1 MTDTDDC
8 FGPESSTFGDR
19 LAAARHKAGLSQK
32 EMAKR
37 LGVKVSTLRSWEDDW
52 SEPRANKLQMVSG
65 LLNVSLPWLLTG
77 EGEGIS
83 NPEDTIEMPT
93 DIANI
98 MTEIRD
104 VRSQMVRLT
113 DRLSVLEKRLRAK
126 IQDEIQ

>member
-1 MTDTDDC
+1 MTDTDDW

-19 LAAARHKAGLSQK
+19 LAAARHKTGLNQK
-32 EMAKR
+32 ELAKR
-37 LGVKVSTLRSWEDDW
+37 LGIKVSTLRSWEDDW

-83 NPEDTIEMPT
+83 SPEDIIEMPA

-113 DRLSVLEKRLRAK
+113 DRLSVLEKRLRTK

>member
-1 MTDTDDC
+1 MTDTDDW

-37 LGVKVSTLRSWEDDW
+37 LGVKVSTLRSSEDDW

>member
-1 MTDTDDC
+1 MTDTDDW